1 MRLHCVSVYL
11 FPTKKVKPAKLIC
24 LLIHSVILLRIAGI
38 TRISCELFR
47 SFFLETFLAT
57 AKTWVRELAVKKK
70 RIGSES

>member
-47 SFFLETFLAT
+47 SFFLEMFFGNCKDMGT
-57 AKTWVRELAVKKK
+57 RISGEKK
-70 RIGSES
+70 